1 MKDKNKMNPRQW
13 KLYEF
18 LKEQNEFISIKEIMN
33 KLGLWD
39 NRRLLTRDLQV
50 IKENPTINRI
60 LITNRKGIKFA
71 STEQEANIY
80 LEKEKI
86 EILSRFKRY
95 FKQAKQIQLDNQTQ
109 IVWNSEKDTIEVFK
123 KWQIKNYCK
132 NI

>member
-1 MKDKNKMNPRQW
+1 MKDKNKMNTRQW

-33 KLGLWD
+33 KLGLWE
-39 NRRLLTRDLQV
+39 NRRVLTRDLQV

-71 STEQEANIY
+71 STEVEANIY

-95 FKQAKQIQLDNQTQ
+95 FKQARQIQLDNQTQ
-109 IVWNSEKDTIEVFK
+109 IVWNCEKDTIEVFK
-123 KWQIKNYCK
+123 K
-132 NI
+132 

>member
-18 LKEQNEFISIKEIMN
+18 LKEHDEFISRKEIMDQL
-33 KLGLWD
+33 KLWD
-39 NRRLLTRDLQV
+39 NNIRLLTSDLQA
-50 IKENPTINRI
+50 IKENPTLNRI

-95 FKQAKQIQLDNQTQ
+95 FKQARQIQLDNQTQ
-109 IVWNSEKDTIEVFK
+109 IVWNCEKDTIEVFK
-123 KWQIKNYCK
+123 K
-132 NI
+132 